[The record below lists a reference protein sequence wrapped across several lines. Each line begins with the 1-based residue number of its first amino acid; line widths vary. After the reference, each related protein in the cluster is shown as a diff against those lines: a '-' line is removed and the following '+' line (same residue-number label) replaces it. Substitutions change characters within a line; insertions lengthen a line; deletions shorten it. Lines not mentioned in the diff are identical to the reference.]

1 MNKGFYYTKKN
12 NLITGRGST
21 AIYLVF
27 INEGIKNFDVLV
39 PGNICYAAVYPVIA
53 SGNNPVFCDVDA
65 CSGNITPEILDSY
78 KTEKTKAVI
87 VPHMYGNH
95 VNELDEISEWCK
107 QNKVLLIEDCA
118 SSLGSKD
125 KNNIITGSTGDYVIY
140 SFGHSKIMD
149 LGDGGLL
156 SSNRD
161 LEKAERALNTLPLQ
175 NNEIS
180 LLQKRF
186 SDEYRVARYQTGNY
200 KRIRELMCD
209 DIFLYRIND
218 SEICFK
224 IKDDGLIDEAVNKH
238 INNYSIYDSILNR
251 NLQRYHYNEG
261 SVPWRF
267 SLLLD
272 EEIKRR
278 IIHCLLD
285 KQLPVSD
292 WYPNIT
298 EMFMDHKI
306 DLAGVD
312 DMEKSIINFPL
323 DIEEETIRKICFNID
338 VVTEGLI

>member
-1 MNKGFYYTKKN
+1 M
-12 NLITGRGST
+12 
-21 AIYLVF
+21 
-27 INEGIKNFDVLV
+27 
-39 PGNICYAAVYPVIA
+39 
-53 SGNNPVFCDVDA
+53 
-65 CSGNITPEILDSY
+65 
-78 KTEKTKAVI
+78 
-87 VPHMYGNH
+87 
-95 VNELDEISEWCK
+95 
-107 QNKVLLIEDCA
+107 
-118 SSLGSKD
+118 
-125 KNNIITGSTGDYVIY
+125 
-140 SFGHSKIMD
+140 
-149 LGDGGLL
+149 
-156 SSNRD
+156 
-161 LEKAERALNTLPLQ
+161 
-175 NNEIS
+175 
-180 LLQKRF
+180 
-186 SDEYRVARYQTGNY
+186 
-200 KRIRELMCD
+200 
-209 DIFLYRIND
+209 
-218 SEICFK
+218 
-224 IKDDGLIDEAVNKH
+224 
-238 INNYSIYDSILNR
+238 NR